1 MMCAPTC
8 SMSPALQFGSSVLVI
23 DDDPFSQRLFSNLLT
38 SILGTPLIHVAGT
51 YREGLKALVSELP
64 PDLLIVDLF
73 LDGTHRGSD
82 LLLEAMK
89 VITLPCTLIVSA
101 ISQREFARDFPPYL
115 AQIPFLPKPLS
126 LSILEAQ
133 LNQLRFNPL

>member
-1 MMCAPTC
+1 MCAPTC

-38 SILGTPLIHVAGT
+38 SILGAPLLRVAGT
-51 YREGLKALVSELP
+51 YNEGLDTLFSELP

-73 LDGTHRGSD
+73 LDGAYRGSD

-89 VITLPCTLIVSA
+89 VITLPCTLIVSV
-101 ISQREFARDFPPYL
+101 ISQREFIQNYPPSL
-115 AQIPFLPKPLS
+115 AQIPFLTKPLS
-126 LSILEAQ
+126 LSALKAQ
-133 LNQLRFNPL
+133 LNQMRVIPQ